1 MVSTPLKKYY
11 ASNPNSRGSPPS
23 FNRFD
28 SPFVGSLTMLVFHGR
43 SHFSSSKW
51 RLWYGISTHLGSNL
65 GTRRSERTQGRAVQA
80 LVTPQKK
87 GEKIK
92 VIPNFREIMGIL
104 FVYTNGI
111 QELIK
116 YGNNPGLIDPRL
128 IFGEVTSKGTPKIV
142 HKLWFKLVPF
152 PINKTGWYES

>member
-1 MVSTPLKKYY
+1 
-11 ASNPNSRGSPPS
+11 
-23 FNRFD
+23 
-28 SPFVGSLTMLVFHGR
+28 
-43 SHFSSSKW
+43 
-51 RLWYGISTHLGSNL
+51 LGSNL

-116 YGNNPGLIDPRL
+116 YGNNPGLIDPDSYL
-128 IFGEVTSKGTPKIV
+128 GKLPPKDSKIV
-142 HKLWFKLVPF
+142 
-152 PINKTGWYES
+152 INCDSNWCPSLSINWVV